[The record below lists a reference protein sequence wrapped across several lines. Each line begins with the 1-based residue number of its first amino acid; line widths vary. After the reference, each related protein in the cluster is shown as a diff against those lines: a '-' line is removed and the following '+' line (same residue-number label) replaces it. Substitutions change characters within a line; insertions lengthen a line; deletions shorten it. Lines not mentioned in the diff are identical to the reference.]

1 MTDIARTC
9 IKISLLGDQAV
20 GKTCICSTFFG
31 LEFMENTLTSI
42 GIEKNETKMKL
53 ENGKEIKVKI
63 WDTAGQERFKSIS
76 LSTIK
81 NSQGVLVVFD
91 VTSTESF
98 KHVTEW
104 LKKIKDQKEN
114 IAIVLM
120 GNKFDL
126 PNRTV
131 TKEEAEEFAKKNK
144 LSYFE
149 SSAKLNKNIQ
159 EAFAKVVNEAYKL
172 SSNAEGNDLNNNAK
186 KKKTE
191 GGCFGSK
198 KKKQK

>member
-31 LEFMENTLTSI
+31 LEFMENTLCSI
-42 GIEKNETKMKL
+42 GIEKSETKMKL

-91 VTSTESF
+91 VTSKESF
-98 KHVTEW
+98 DHVTQW
-104 LKKIKDQKEN
+104 LKKIRDQKEK

-126 PNRTV
+126 PNRAV
-131 TKEEAEEFAKKNK
+131 TKEAAEEFAQKNK
-144 LSYFE
+144 LPYFE
-149 SSAKLNKNIQ
+149 SSAKLNQNIK
-159 EAFAKVVNEAYKL
+159 EAFAKVVNEAYKI
-172 SSNAEGNDLNNNAK
+172 SSNTEGKDLNNNGK
-186 KKKTE
+186 KKSSG
-191 GGCFGSK
+191 GGCFGKNK
-198 KKKQK
+198 K